1 MLLLLF
7 TIQDEAY
14 AIDSTKVV
22 EVIPFLLAQKIPMTP
37 KFIIGMA
44 NYRGRPIPVL
54 DLGLLLNDQPCRQRL
69 NTRIILISISLDN
82 QFKKIVGLL
91 AENVTDTVRTPKGWQ
106 PNVTEQGPLF
116 LDSAIT
122 QHPMVRWFRPEQILP
137 EEIPGLSF
145 LEQQVIP
152 AHA

>member
-7 TIQDEAY
+7 TLQDEAY
-14 AIDSTKVV
+14 AIDSTRVV
-22 EVIPFLLAQKIPMTP
+22 EVIPFLLTQKIPMTP

-44 NYRGRPIPVL
+44 NYRGKPIPVL
-54 DLGLLLNDQPCRQRL
+54 DLGLLLNDQPCRQQL

-106 PNVTEQGPLF
+106 PKQAGQSPMF
-116 LDSAIT
+116 LDSTIT
-122 QHPMVRWFRPEQILP
+122 RQPMVRWFQPEQILP
-137 EEIPGLSF
+137 DEIPGLSF
-145 LEQQVIP
+145 MEQ
-152 AHA
+152 